1 MATIGRPAVDT
12 RDYIAALRTEGTLLA
27 RSAGQ
32 VSLDTLVPTC
42 PGWRLRDLLRHL
54 GYVHR
59 WAAGYVREQHA
70 TMVDRLDE
78 AGVLG
83 DGPPDESLPSWFRA
97 GHEDLVSVLERA
109 DPALL
114 CWTFLEAA
122 SPLAFWARRQA
133 HETTIHRVDTQ
144 LAAAAAAGPAASA
157 DPVPDEFAADGIDEL
172 LMGFARR
179 DAKRGPLADPPRTLS
194 IDAGPGRR
202 WVVRMGPDR
211 SEVARGSAAGPPGPA
226 DCSVTGRPADLYL
239 LLWNRREPA
248 GLEMRGDAGVLDA
261 WRRGYH
267 VRWR

>member
-1 MATIGRPAVDT
+1 MATIGQPAVDP
-12 RDYIAALRTEGTLLA
+12 RGYIAALRTEGTLLA
-27 RSAGQ
+27 RSAEQ
-32 VSLDTLVPTC
+32 ASLDTPVPTC
-42 PGWRLRDLLRHL
+42 PGWRLRDLLRHI

-59 WAAGYVREQHA
+59 WAAGYVAEQHA
-70 TMVDRLDE
+70 AMVNRLDE

-83 DGPPDESLPSWFRA
+83 DGPPDESLAGWFRA
-97 GHEDLVSVLERA
+97 GHEHLVSVLESA
-109 DPALL
+109 DPALS
-114 CWTFLEAA
+114 CWTFLECA

-133 HETTIHRVDTQ
+133 HETTIHRVDAQ
-144 LAAAAAAGPAASA
+144 LAAAAGPPAGA

-179 DAKRGPLADPPRTLS
+179 DGRNGPLADPPRTLS

-211 SEVARGSAAGPPGPA
+211 SDVARDPAGGPPAAA
-226 DCSVTGRPADLYL
+226 DCSVTGTAADLYL
-239 LLWNRREPA
+239 LLWNRRGAE
-248 GLEMRGDAGVLDA
+248 GLDVRGDSGVLDA